1 MNSTIEI
8 TPVESKN
15 DTDIARALFREY
27 ETAIGVDLCFQSFE
41 KELADLP
48 GIYAGPKGRL
58 YLLRIDGEVEGCIAL
73 RPSGEHD
80 CELKRLYVRP
90 ARRGSGAGRLLAER
104 VIADAR
110 EIGYER
116 VLLDTLDSMK
126 AAQRLYESLGFVDAA
141 PYTHNPLA
149 GVRYMQLDLR
159 SETRPTAHSG
169 A

>member
-1 MNSTIEI
+1 MTSATIEI

-15 DTDIARALFREY
+15 DVDIARELFREY

-41 KELADLP
+41 KELAELP
-48 GIYAGPKGRL
+48 GAYAPPRGRL

-73 RPSGEHD
+73 RPHGERD
-80 CELKRLYVRP
+80 CEMKRLYVRP
-90 ARRGSGAGRLLAER
+90 ARRGVGAGRQLAER

-116 VLLDTLDSMK
+116 MLLDTLDSMQT
-126 AAQRLYESLGFVDAA
+126 AQRMYESLGFVDGQ

-149 GVRYMQLDLR
+149 GVRYMVLDLR
-159 SETRPTAHSG
+159 R
-169 A
+169 